1 MNGKLYNISLALGS
15 GNLKS
20 YILRVPHHITTNSAF
35 GFIKWERTNMVV
47 PFMIYVLT
55 AALIVVLDF
64 YLIFTGKPK
73 V

>member
-1 MNGKLYNISLALGS
+1 
-15 GNLKS
+15 
-20 YILRVPHHITTNSAF
+20 
-35 GFIKWERTNMVV
+35 MVV